1 MTMPLTKSEVEEI
14 RRILGR
20 EPRAEELAM
29 FEAQWSEH
37 CSYKSSR
44 LLLKLLPTEAPHVL
58 VGPGRDAPA
67 VEVFPDVAVVFK
79 IESHNHPSAVDPYDG
94 AATGVGGIIRDI
106 LTLGASPVALLDM
119 LYMGEPEDQHASW
132 LIRGIVK
139 GISDYGNRVG
149 IPTVAGDTWFDRS
162 FNRQPLVNVA
172 CVGIVSIDKL
182 VLEGPSP
189 GDVIIIAGNA
199 TGRDGILGSSF
210 ASRPLAKDA
219 DKDIA
224 AVQVGDPLTEK
235 LLIEAIRELTERKL
249 VKYIKDLGGGG
260 LTTAVS
266 ETASDFGV
274 GAEVYLDKLHT
285 REEGLTALEL
295 LVSESQERML
305 LVTDEGRLEEVG
317 KVLKHYGVPY
327 SIIGKFNS
335 SGRIRAYFKGRV
347 VADVPARELARPR
360 AIKRPSAPPAA
371 ALKGLKRVE
380 VPEPESIRDAII
392 AVISSPNIAS
402 KKWIF
407 EQYDHEVGARTVV
420 KPGLG
425 DAAVLRLLDG
435 SVRGIAVK
443 GDANPRYTSIDPFR
457 GAANSVAECYRNL
470 VAVGSEPLAIVD
482 ELNAGNP
489 EKPEH
494 FWFFEQ
500 MVKGIAW
507 MADELEL
514 PVVGGKVSFY
524 NEDEVTGTQVKPTAT
539 IVGVGR
545 VEDVSKAVTMEFKEV
560 GSRVLIAGVTLPEIG
575 ASEYLWRVH
584 GLEEGEVPQPR
595 PSRERRTARFI
606 RSVIRDSLA
615 RAVHDVGI
623 GGIAAALIEMSVI
636 SGLGFTVD
644 LAKVPVRGVTRVDE
658 VLFSETQ
665 ARYLIE
671 VPEELVSE
679 VVRRAEEE
687 GVEVAV
693 IGEVTDGTEV
703 RFTKSGKVIASIDL
717 SMLRDAY
724 FNTLRR
730 FLEVT

>member
-1 MTMPLTKSEVEEI
+1 MPLTKDEVKEI

-20 EPRAEELAM
+20 EPRPEELAM

-44 LLLKLLPTEAPHVL
+44 LLLKLLPTRAPYVL
-58 VGPGRDAPA
+58 VGPGKDAPA
-67 VEVFPDVAVVFK
+67 VEVFPGVAVVFK

-106 LTLGASPVALLDM
+106 LTLGASPIALLDM
-119 LYMGEPEDQHASW
+119 LYMGEPRDQHASW

-139 GISDYGNRVG
+139 GISNYGNSVG
-149 IPTVAGDTWFDRS
+149 VPTVAGDTWFGGS

-172 CVGIVSIDKL
+172 CVGIVSVDKL

-235 LLIEAIRELTERKL
+235 QLIEAIRELTERKL

-260 LTTAVS
+260 LTTAVC

-274 GAEVYLDKLHT
+274 GAEVYLDKVHT

-305 LVTDEGRLEEVG
+305 LVTDEGRLEEVV
-317 KVLKHYGVPY
+317 KVLKHYGVSY
-327 SIIGKFNS
+327 SIVGKFNS
-335 SGRIRAYFKGRV
+335 SGRIKAYFKGRV
-347 VADVPARELARPR
+347 VADVPAKELARPR
-360 AIKRPSAPPAA
+360 AVKRPSAPPPT

-380 VPEPESIRDAII
+380 VPELESIEDAII
-392 AVISSPNIAS
+392 AITSSPNVAS

-407 EQYDHEVGARTVV
+407 EQYDHEVGVRTVV
-420 KPGLG
+420 KPGSG

-443 GDANPRYTSIDPFR
+443 GDANPRYTSLDPFR

-470 VAVGSEPLAIVD
+470 AAVGSKPLAIVD

-494 FWFFEQ
+494 YWFFEQ
-500 MVKGIAW
+500 MVKGVAW

-539 IVGVGR
+539 IVGVGS
-545 VEDVSKAVTMEFKEV
+545 VEDVSKAVTMEFKEE
-560 GSRVLIAGVTLPEIG
+560 GSKVLIAGITFPEIG

-595 PSRERRTARFI
+595 PSREKRTARFI
-606 RSVIRDSLA
+606 QSIIRDSLV
-615 RAVHDVGI
+615 RAVHDVGV
-623 GGIAAALIEMSVI
+623 GGIAAALTEMSVT

-644 LAKVPVRGVTRVDE
+644 LAKVPVRGITRVDE

-671 VPEELVSE
+671 VPEELVSK
-679 VVRRAEEE
+679 VVNRAEEE

-703 RFTKSGKVIASIDL
+703 KFTKSGNVIASLDL
-717 SMLRDAY
+717 SMLKDAY
-724 FNTLRR
+724 FNTLRK